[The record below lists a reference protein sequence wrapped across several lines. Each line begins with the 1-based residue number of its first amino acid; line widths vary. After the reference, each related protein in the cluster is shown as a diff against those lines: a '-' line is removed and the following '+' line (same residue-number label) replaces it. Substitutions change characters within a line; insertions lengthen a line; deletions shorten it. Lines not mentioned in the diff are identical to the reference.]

1 MRIFRMTRRLRTPL
15 LLILGAATLSACV
28 SFGAKPPPFL
38 LTLDADAA
46 PPAGA
51 ARTAGEAA
59 TLTILIPTAPQKL
72 RTQRIPVQQDG
83 ASVAYVKDA
92 QWVEAPQRLFQRLI
106 SETVA
111 ARSGRVVLDE
121 GQYLTAPGE
130 QLAGQLMEF
139 GVDARTGE
147 AVVVYQAMLVA
158 AGGKSGWAKRC
169 RGRRTRS
176 RSMSRSGWGR
186 KNTRRQPSLAVPP
199 CHWQCRSPDR
209 HHISARPPPAPAS

>member
-1 MRIFRMTRRLRTPL
+1 MIRTFRTPL
-15 LLILGAATLSACV
+15 LLALGAVTLSGCF
-28 SFGAKPPPFL
+28 SLGGKPPPFL

-46 PPAGA
+46 PTAGA
-51 ARTAGEAA
+51 ARTAAEAS

-158 AGGKSGWAKRC
+158 AGGKNVTQRRFEARESLGGVVEAKPVGEALTRAANRVAVDVAGWL
-169 RGRRTRS
+169 G
-176 RSMSRSGWGR
+176 G
-186 KNTRRQPSLAVPP
+186 
-199 CHWQCRSPDR
+199 
-209 HHISARPPPAPAS
+209 

>member
-1 MRIFRMTRRLRTPL
+1 MMSMTRRLRTPL
-15 LLILGAATLSACV
+15 LLAAAAATLSACV

-51 ARTAGEAA
+51 ARTATEAQA
-59 TLTILIPTAPQKL
+59 LTILIPTAPQKL
-72 RTQRIPVQQDG
+72 RTVRIPVQQDG
-83 ASVAYVKDA
+83 SSVAYVQDA

-111 ARSGRVVLDE
+111 ARTSRVVLDE

-139 GVDARTGE
+139 GVDARTNE

-158 AGGKSGWAKRC
+158 AGGKSVTQRRFEVRETLGGKVEAKPV
-169 RGRRTRS
+169 GEA
-176 RSMSRSGWGR
+176 
-186 KNTRRQPSLAVPP
+186 LARAANKVAVEVAD
-199 CHWQCRSPDR
+199 WL
-209 HHISARPPPAPAS
+209 AS